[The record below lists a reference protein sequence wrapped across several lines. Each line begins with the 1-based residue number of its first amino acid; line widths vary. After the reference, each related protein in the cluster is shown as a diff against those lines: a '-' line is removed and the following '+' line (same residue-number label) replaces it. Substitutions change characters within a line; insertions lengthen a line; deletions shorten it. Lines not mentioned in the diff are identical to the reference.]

1 MSETVSQASGRAEPR
16 SAPAPR
22 AGEEARGR
30 YLTPDLARGAM
41 LLVIALVHAHMFLR
55 GSIGVIRGYPTE
67 QSVLDMVAAAGLTVF
82 ADGRGYP
89 MFAAL
94 FGYGMAQIL
103 ARQRARGQ
111 VWPATRRLLRRR
123 GWFLLLFGFAHA
135 LLLFSGDILGTYG
148 LIALLFVMTLRMPDR
163 RLLAYAAG
171 WYVVGAVIYAALWFS
186 IAAGG
191 SGSGAA
197 LVNSDAPLLDAV
209 YRVSTWPVSSIQLVT
224 ASLCPFMIGVW
235 AARRRLLEEPER
247 HLRLL
252 RRTAGLGIGLAV
264 AGGLPLTLVTTQL
277 WPDPPAGLALAF
289 VTVHTLTGYAGGIG
303 YAAAIALLAV
313 RIGARRGPVVRA
325 VAACGERS
333 MTCYVWQSVVW
344 MALFA
349 PYTLDLGAH
358 MGVAGSVAVGAAT
371 WLAGVAMADLMRRAG
386 RRGPAEALLRRLT
399 YGGRAAR

>member
-1 MSETVSQASGRAEPR
+1 MSETVSQFAERAEPR
-16 SAPAPR
+16 PGGA
-22 AGEEARGR
+22 ARTGTPKER

-67 QSVLDMVAAAGLTVF
+67 QSAVDMVASAALTVF

-103 ARQRARGQ
+103 ARQRAGGQ

-148 LIALLFVMTLRMPDR
+148 VIALLFVVTLRTPDR
-163 RLLAYAAG
+163 RLLAYAAL
-171 WYVVGAVIYAALWFS
+171 WYVVGAAIYAALWFS
-186 IAAGG
+186 IAAEAT
-191 SGSGAA
+191 GSGAA

-209 YRVSTWPVSSIQLVT
+209 YRLSTWPASTVQLVT
-224 ASLCPFMIGVW
+224 ASLCPFMVGVW

-247 HLRLL
+247 HLALL
-252 RRTAGLGIGLAV
+252 RRTAGAGIGLAV

-277 WPDPPAGLALAF
+277 WPEPPAALALTF
-289 VTVHTLTGYAGGIG
+289 VALHTVTGYAGGLG

-313 RIGARRGPVVRA
+313 RIGRRRGPVVRA

-333 MTCYVWQSVVW
+333 MSCYVWQSVVW
-344 MALFA
+344 MAVFA
-349 PYTLDLGAH
+349 PYTLDLGPRI
-358 MGVAGSVAVGAAT
+358 GVAGSVAVGVAT
-371 WLAGVAMADLMRRAG
+371 WLAGVVMSDLLRRAG

-399 YGGRAAR
+399 YGPRAAR